1 MSITALR
8 TIVAAT
14 EEPITVAEAKA
25 HLRVTYSA
33 EDGYIQGLIRSA
45 TDWAQTFTRRIL
57 VNTQVSI
64 RLDRFP
70 ESGEAMELRGDITGR
85 WFSIKPNAARR
96 KKEASK
102 RDRSVM
108 LPGGFVTAVNEIAYA
123 DELGDPQTLEGPT
136 SSPVGTD
143 YTEDLTDDEWAFVYP
158 ESTVGWPS
166 VEPSMVNAVLV
177 DYQAGWLSPL
187 EVPDSIKQAIK
198 FKVGDMFTIRDS
210 GDAKNRSSLIK
221 VAENLLEPYVVP
233 DF

>member
-8 TIVAAT
+8 TIVAAV

-33 EDGYIQGLIRSA
+33 EDGYIQGLVRAA

-57 VNTQVSI
+57 VDTQVCV

-70 ESGEAMELRGDITGR
+70 ESGEAMELRGDVTGR
-85 WFSIKPNAARR
+85 WFTIKPTSGR
-96 KKEASK
+96 KKQASK
-102 RDRSVM
+102 RDQSIL

-123 DELGDPQTLEGPT
+123 DELGAPQILTGPT
-136 SSPVGTD
+136 SSPVGTGYD
-143 YTEDLTDDEWAFVYP
+143 EDLTDDEWAFIYP
-158 ESTVGWPS
+158 DGTTGWPS
-166 VEPSMVNAVLV
+166 TEPHLVNAALV
-177 DYQAGWLSPL
+177 DYQVGWPTPL
-187 EVPDSIKQAIK
+187 EVPESIKQAIK
-198 FKVGDMFTIRDS
+198 FKVGDLFTIRDS
-210 GDAKNRSSLIK
+210 GDAKNRAQLIR